1 MTSDEPGASPPSQY
15 DAFADDFAVHAESS
29 AYNAF
34 CDRPAM
40 LTLAGDVA
48 GLRVLDAGCGPGLY
62 AEELLAGGA
71 QVTAFDESAEMVR
84 LARQRLGTDAD
95 VRIARLSEPLS
106 WLPDDSQ
113 DLVILALVLHHLDD
127 RVGALRELH
136 RVLAP
141 GERLLLS
148 TTHPTSDW
156 LLKGGSYFDTS
167 CSRTPGSAGGTCGG
181 GANPSSAGAP
191 SSPKPASSSSAS
203 SSPNRPPRWP
213 PTTQTSTRSSA
224 PNPASSSS
232 SSPSADTAPARDDN
246 RAWLDSA
253 ADE

>member
-1 MTSDEPGASPPSQY
+1 MTDDEPGASPPRQY
-15 DAFADDFAVHAESS
+15 DAFAEDFALHAESS

-34 CDRPAM
+34 YDRPAM
-40 LTLAGDVA
+40 LTLAGDVG

-71 QVTAFDESAEMVR
+71 QVTAFDESAEMVH
-84 LARQRLGTDAD
+84 LARQRLGADAD

-141 GERLLLS
+141 GGRLLLS

-156 LLKGGSYFDTS
+156 LLKGGSYFDTEHH
-167 CSRTPGSAGGTCGG
+167 RLPRRG
-181 GANPSSAGAP
+181 
-191 SSPKPASSSSAS
+191 
-203 SSPNRPPRWP
+203 RHPPRRTTP
-213 PTTQTSTRSSA
+213 TRPTTPTTR
-224 PNPASSSS
+224 PTTPAHRRLTTTDPRHHHHLRPDTPPAIGPQACPDALGH
-232 SSPSADTAPARDDN
+232 SPGL
-246 RAWLDSA
+246 LDVVTGTRPT
-253 ADE
+253 

>member
-156 LLKGGSYFDTS
+156 LLKGGSYFDTELLEDTWQRGWDVRWWRQPLERWCAEFAEAGFVIERLVEPQPVAEMATHHPDVHAKLS
-167 CSRTPGSAGGTCGG
+167 TEPGFIIFELTV
-181 GANPSSAGAP
+181 
-191 SSPKPASSSSAS
+191 
-203 SSPNRPPRWP
+203 R
-213 PTTQTSTRSSA
+213 
-224 PNPASSSS
+224 
-232 SSPSADTAPARDDN
+232 
-246 RAWLDSA
+246 
-253 ADE
+253 

>member
-1 MTSDEPGASPPSQY
+1 MTSDDPGGSPPSQY
-15 DAFADDFAVHAESS
+15 DAFAEDFATHAESS

-34 CDRPAM
+34 YDRPAM
-40 LTLAGDVA
+40 LALAGDVT

-71 QVTAFDESAEMVR
+71 QVSAFDESAEMVR
-84 LARQRLGTDAD
+84 LAQRRLGADAD
-95 VRIARLSEPLS
+95 VRIARLSEPLA

-141 GERLLLS
+141 GGRLLVS

-156 LLKGGSYFDTS
+156 LLKGGSYFDTELLEDTWQRGWNVRWWRQPLERW
-167 CSRTPGSAGGTCGG
+167 CSEFADAGFVIQRLVEPRPVAEMATRHPDIHTKLSTEPGFIIFELSA
-181 GANPSSAGAP
+181 
-191 SSPKPASSSSAS
+191 
-203 SSPNRPPRWP
+203 R
-213 PTTQTSTRSSA
+213 
-224 PNPASSSS
+224 
-232 SSPSADTAPARDDN
+232 
-246 RAWLDSA
+246 
-253 ADE
+253 